1 MLSKIRQGKDRILQ
15 LIAFHAPGAKS
26 LRVRLHRW
34 RGVKIGQN
42 VWIGYQ
48 VLLDTS
54 RPDLISVGNN
64 VIISV
69 RAMLIAHFR
78 GPQGI
83 TIEDDTFIG
92 PGAIILPNV
101 TIGRGA
107 VVTAGSVVSSSVAAN
122 DRGARKSRPPNCHLW
137 SSVGRKD
144 KHGAVFALTAAT
156 ENAHPPAGAIDMI
169 GRRAGL
175 LDRSTSC
182 ILGFMKALARV
193 RGHGLRGLAGT
204 TKHLSS

>member
-1 MLSKIRQGKDRILQ
+1 MLWAIRQAKARILQ
-15 LIAFHAPGAKS
+15 LVAFHAPGAKS

-34 RGVKIGQN
+34 RGVKIGRD

-54 RPDLISVGNN
+54 YPHLISVGNN

-69 RAMLIAHFR
+69 RAMMIAHFR

-83 TIEDDTFIG
+83 RIEDDAFIG

-107 VVTAGSVVSSSVAAN
+107 VVTAGSVVSSSVAPMTVVQGN
-122 DRGARKSRPPNCHLW
+122 PARPIAICGVTLGEKTNMGQFLRSLRPLE
-137 SSVGRKD
+137 R
-144 KHGAVFALTAAT
+144 
-156 ENAHPPAGAIDMI
+156 
-169 GRRAGL
+169 
-175 LDRSTSC
+175 
-182 ILGFMKALARV
+182 
-193 RGHGLRGLAGT
+193 
-204 TKHLSS
+204 HLSAEAAHLR

>member
-1 MLSKIRQGKDRILQ
+1 VLLNVRQAKNRILQ

-34 RGVKIGQN
+34 RGVRLGRD

-54 RPDLISVGNN
+54 HPHLISVGNN
-64 VIISV
+64 VIISI

-83 TIEDDTFIG
+83 TIEDDVFIG

-101 TIGRGA
+101 KIGRGA
-107 VVTAGSVVSSSVAAN
+107 VVTAGSVVSSSVAPMTVVQGN
-122 DRGARKSRPPNCHLW
+122 PARPIAICGVTLGEKTSMGQFLNSLRPL
-137 SSVGRKD
+137 K
-144 KHGAVFALTAAT
+144 
-156 ENAHPPAGAIDMI
+156 
-169 GRRAGL
+169 RRPITGE
-175 LDRSTSC
+175 
-182 ILGFMKALARV
+182 F
-193 RGHGLRGLAGT
+193 H
-204 TKHLSS
+204 

>member
-1 MLSKIRQGKDRILQ
+1 MVSTIRQAKDRILQ
-15 LIAFHAPGAKS
+15 LIAFHVPGAKS

-34 RGVKIGQN
+34 RGVNIGQG

-54 RPDLISVGNN
+54 RPDLISIGDN

-83 TIEDDTFIG
+83 TIENDVFIG

-101 TIGRGA
+101 TIGSGA
-107 VVTAGSVVSSSVAAN
+107 VVTAGSVVTSSVKPMTVVQGN
-122 DRGARKSRPPNCHLW
+122 PARPIARCRVTLGENTTMGQFLRSLRPLEQ
-137 SSVGRKD
+137 S
-144 KHGAVFALTAAT
+144 AV
-156 ENAHPPAGAIDMI
+156 PRPA
-169 GRRAGL
+169 RL
-175 LDRSTSC
+175 N
-182 ILGFMKALARV
+182 
-193 RGHGLRGLAGT
+193 
-204 TKHLSS
+204 

>member
-1 MLSKIRQGKDRILQ
+1 MVSTIRQAKDRILQ

-34 RGVKIGQN
+34 RGVKIGQG

-54 RPDLISVGNN
+54 RPDLISIGDN

-83 TIEDDTFIG
+83 TIENDAFIG
-92 PGAIILPNV
+92 PGCDYSSECNNRSWGRGHRRECCV
-101 TIGRGA
+101 VIGR
-107 VVTAGSVVSSSVAAN
+107 AN
-122 DRGARKSRPPNCHLW
+122 DRGSRKPRPPNCQVR
-137 SSVGRKD
+137 SYAGRKD
-144 KHGAVFALTAAT
+144 DHGAVLALAA
-156 ENAHPPAGAIDMI
+156 AIGAASVC
-169 GRRAGL
+169 RAGPFEMIARRPSDCRPCGL
-175 LDRSTSC
+175 LHCDITE
-182 ILGFMKALARV
+182 ALATC
-193 RGHGLRGLAGT
+193 G
-204 TKHLSS
+204 SSWTL

>member
-1 MLSKIRQGKDRILQ
+1 MMSAIRQAKDRILQ

-34 RGVKIGQN
+34 RGVKIGQG

-54 RPDLISVGNN
+54 RPDLISIGDN
-64 VIISV
+64 VIVSV

-78 GPQGI
+78 GPEGI
-83 TIEDDTFIG
+83 TVEDDAFIG

-107 VVTAGSVVSSSVAAN
+107 VVTAGSVVSSSVQAMTVVQGN
-122 DRGARKSRPPNCHLW
+122 PARPIATCRLTLGENTTMGQFLRSLRPLKQGTVP
-137 SSVGRKD
+137 
-144 KHGAVFALTAAT
+144 
-156 ENAHPPAGAIDMI
+156 
-169 GRRAGL
+169 
-175 LDRSTSC
+175 RS
-182 ILGFMKALARV
+182 A
-193 RGHGLRGLAGT
+193 
-204 TKHLSS
+204 HLS

>member
-1 MLSKIRQGKDRILQ
+1 MVSTIRQAKDRILQ

-34 RGVKIGQN
+34 RGVNIGQG

-48 VLLDTS
+48 ALLDTS
-54 RPDLISVGNN
+54 HPHLISIGNN
-64 VIISV
+64 VIISI

-83 TIEDDTFIG
+83 TVEDDAFIG

-107 VVTAGSVVSSSVAAN
+107 VVTAGSVVSSSVGPMTVVQGN
-122 DRGARKSRPPNCHLW
+122 PARPIATCGVTLGEKTNMEQFLRSLRPLKQR
-137 SSVGRKD
+137 SS
-144 KHGAVFALTAAT
+144 L
-156 ENAHPPAGAIDMI
+156 EPAH
-169 GRRAGL
+169 
-175 LDRSTSC
+175 ST
-182 ILGFMKALARV
+182 
-193 RGHGLRGLAGT
+193 
-204 TKHLSS
+204 

>member
-1 MLSKIRQGKDRILQ
+1 MLSKIRQAKDRILQ
-15 LIAFHAPGAKS
+15 LIAFHVPGAKS

-54 RPDLISVGNN
+54 RPDLISLGNN

-107 VVTAGSVVSSSVAAN
+107 VVTAGSVVSSSVRAMTVVQGN
-122 DRGARKSRPPNCHLW
+122 PARPIATCGVALGEKTNMEQFLRSLRPLERP
-137 SSVGRKD
+137 S
-144 KHGAVFALTAAT
+144 T
-156 ENAHPPAGAIDMI
+156 
-169 GRRAGL
+169 GRRN
-175 LDRSTSC
+175 
-182 ILGFMKALARV
+182 
-193 RGHGLRGLAGT
+193 
-204 TKHLSS
+204 

>member
-1 MLSKIRQGKDRILQ
+1 VLSKIKPAKDRILQ

-26 LRVRLHRW
+26 VRVRLHRW

-107 VVTAGSVVSSSVAAN
+107 VVTAGSVVSSSVRPMTVVQGN
-122 DRGARKSRPPNCHLW
+122 PARPIATCGVALGEKTNMGQFLRSLRPL
-137 SSVGRKD
+137 GR
-144 KHGAVFALTAAT
+144 
-156 ENAHPPAGAIDMI
+156 PSI
-169 GRRAGL
+169 GRRN
-175 LDRSTSC
+175 
-182 ILGFMKALARV
+182 
-193 RGHGLRGLAGT
+193 
-204 TKHLSS
+204 